1 MIGLV
6 LAHQQFK
13 RLLPGLVGKHGR
25 HQIKKVFFSHRDVAR
40 ETGVEDGGENG
51 RGIALADFNGDG
63 LIDVTYGNWNGV
75 HRMFIQ
81 VGIITNT
88 CSSL

>member
-1 MIGLV
+1 M
-6 LAHQQFK
+6 
-13 RLLPGLVGKHGR
+13 
-25 HQIKKVFFSHRDVAR
+25 AR

-88 CSSL
+88 C

>member
-1 MIGLV
+1 M
-6 LAHQQFK
+6 
-13 RLLPGLVGKHGR
+13 GR
-25 HQIKKVFFSHRDVAR
+25 HHIQIVYFSTHRDVAS

-81 VGIITNT
+81 VGIIINN
-88 CSSL
+88 CSC